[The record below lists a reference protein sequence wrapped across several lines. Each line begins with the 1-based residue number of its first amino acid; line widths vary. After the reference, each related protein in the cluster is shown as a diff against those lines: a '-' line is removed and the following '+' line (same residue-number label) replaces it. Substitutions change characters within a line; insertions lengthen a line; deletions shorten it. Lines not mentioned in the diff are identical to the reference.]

1 MSEFGYGFGDGC
13 LGFLGVDFLDGR
25 EEVGFVER
33 VAVVT
38 GDVGAV
44 EAGVAEALDEFED
57 GVFEVGF
64 GEGGRRHCWGRVFW
78 CLFEA
83 VMSILCW
90 DDMIISPV
98 HHGKC
103 EYRCSLPYK
112 GSLFMIDR

>member
-64 GEGGRRHCWGRVFW
+64 GEGHSLCCFLHVGLGGELWGNGVEIFICDGHDVAGIAYVFNA
-78 CLFEA
+78 FA
-83 VMSILCW
+83 
-90 DDMIISPV
+90 
-98 HHGKC
+98 K
-103 EYRCSLPYK
+103 
-112 GSLFMIDR
+112 

>member
-64 GEGGRRHCWGRVFW
+64 GECHYDSFW
-78 CLFEA
+78 ERTVRYF
-83 VMSILCW
+83 
-90 DDMIISPV
+90 
-98 HHGKC
+98 
-103 EYRCSLPYK
+103 
-112 GSLFMIDR
+112 

>member
-44 EAGVAEALDEFED
+44 DCGSH
-57 GVFEVGF
+57 GGCRGRRGGCSRGF
-64 GEGGRRHCWGRVFW
+64 G
-78 CLFEA
+78 
-83 VMSILCW
+83 
-90 DDMIISPV
+90 
-98 HHGKC
+98 
-103 EYRCSLPYK
+103 
-112 GSLFMIDR
+112 

>member
-13 LGFLGVDFLDGR
+13 LGFLGVDFLEGR

-64 GEGGRRHCWGRVFW
+64 GEGVCGIVGVGYFGVCSRR
-78 CLFEA
+78 
-83 VMSILCW
+83 
-90 DDMIISPV
+90 
-98 HHGKC
+98 
-103 EYRCSLPYK
+103 
-112 GSLFMIDR
+112 

>member
-44 EAGVAEALDEFED
+44 EAGVAKALDEFED

-64 GEGGRRHCWGRVFW
+64 GEGGLRHCWGSGILVF
-78 CLFEA
+78 
-83 VMSILCW
+83 VRGG
-90 DDMIISPV
+90 D
-98 HHGKC
+98 
-103 EYRCSLPYK
+103 EYFVL
-112 GSLFMIDR
+112 G